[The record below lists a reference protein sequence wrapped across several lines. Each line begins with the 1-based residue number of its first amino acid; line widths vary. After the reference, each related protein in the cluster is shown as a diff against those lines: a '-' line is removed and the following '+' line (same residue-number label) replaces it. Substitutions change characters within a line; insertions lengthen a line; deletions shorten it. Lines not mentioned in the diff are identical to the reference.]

1 MWADE
6 KTEGQAQ
13 NDIPVIVK
21 FKHVHLLLLQK
32 QYPLKPEIK
41 EELTPIIDNLKEQ
54 GLLIPCNSPC
64 NTPILGVK
72 KSNDKWRLVQYLWII
87 NEAIVA
93 LHSMVHN
100 PYTLCLKFLNEP
112 NIFQIIDLK
121 DAFYPIPLVKESQ
134 ILFAF
139 EDPIQPAP
147 RLTCTISHQGFCD
160 SPHLFR

>member
-1 MWADE
+1 
-6 KTEGQAQ
+6 
-13 NDIPVIVK
+13 
-21 FKHVHLLLLQK
+21 
-32 QYPLKPEIK
+32 
-41 EELTPIIDNLKEQ
+41 
-54 GLLIPCNSPC
+54 
-64 NTPILGVK
+64 
-72 KSNDKWRLVQYLWII
+72 
-87 NEAIVA
+87 
-93 LHSMVHN
+93 MVHN